1 MKKNLSEEL
10 CILQDLKN
18 SHSQYNHL
26 FSGIFLGTMLHRAIQ
41 KSRSKGKAEIVQT
54 LLDRGAN
61 VAARDF
67 EGSSPRDYITIYG
80 LDNAPE
86 ISRVID
92 NHILELAAND
102 RHYTLESL
110 LLEGYDHIVH
120 IRGTKRNKSAKEIAE
135 MKEYKDTMQLFKE
148 FHKYEVTFVLSNRY
162 LELLLGSDDES
173 QMHASFQHE
182 IKLLHDSARKGDLT
196 TISKLAGE
204 KRCAWSKY

>member
-1 MKKNLSEEL
+1 MKKN
-10 CILQDLKN
+10 IRTINLKSCAFFGLLKLKFN
-18 SHSQYNHL
+18 SPQHNYAC
-26 FSGIFLGTMLHRAIQ
+26 SGIFSGTMLHRAIQ

-92 NHILELAAND
+92 NHILVLAAND
-102 RHYTLESL
+102 QHYTLESL
-110 LLEGYDHIVH
+110 LLEGYDHIVD

-148 FHKYEVTFVLSNRY
+148 FHKYEVIFAPSNCSLEVLIIGR
-162 LELLLGSDDES
+162 
-173 QMHASFQHE
+173 
-182 IKLLHDSARKGDLT
+182 
-196 TISKLAGE
+196 
-204 KRCAWSKY
+204 

>member
-1 MKKNLSEEL
+1 MPTWISETNSVVSEKKNQIISLNSCAFFGL
-10 CILQDLKN
+10 LKTHVLN
-18 SHSQYNHL
+18 TTVC
-26 FSGIFLGTMLHRAIQ
+26 SGILSGTMLHTAIQ

-80 LDNAPE
+80 LDNAAE

-102 RHYTLESL
+102 QHYTLESL
-110 LLEGYDHIVH
+110 LLEGYDHIID

-148 FHKYEVTFVLSNRY
+148 FNKYEVIFARSNRY
-162 LELLLGSDDES
+162 FETILG
-173 QMHASFQHE
+173 
-182 IKLLHDSARKGDLT
+182 R
-196 TISKLAGE
+196 
-204 KRCAWSKY
+204 

>member
-1 MKKNLSEEL
+1 
-10 CILQDLKN
+10 
-18 SHSQYNHL
+18 
-26 FSGIFLGTMLHRAIQ
+26 MLHRAIQ

-80 LDNAPE
+80 LDNALE
-86 ISRVID
+86 ILRVID
-92 NHILELAAND
+92 NHILVLAAND
-102 RHYTLESL
+102 QHYTLESL
-110 LLEGYDHIVH
+110 LLEGYDHIVD

-148 FHKYEVTFVLSNRY
+148 FHKYEVIFAPSNCSLEVLS
-162 LELLLGSDDES
+162 LGDDDES
-173 QMHASFQHE
+173 QTHASFQHE
-182 IKLLHDSARKGDLT
+182 IKLLHDSARKGDLM

-204 KRCAWSKY
+204 KRCAWSKYCNKFLHCS